1 MQTLPFLVFQMVLG
15 TYLIFVYPF
24 FFMPYLAYILGK
36 NSPQEK
42 FLRTLAF
49 LLTPFLLPLMAALW
63 ISWKLVQVLFS
74 VFVIFLFA
82 VISILLWL
90 NGRFPVG
97 KLITKWFNAANWIM
111 RSVQD
116 LMGLLGLK
124 SGLSQPP
131 HTMSL
136 LK

>member
-1 MQTLPFLVFQMVLG
+1 MQKLPFLVFQIVLG
-15 TYLIFVYPF
+15 TYLTFVYPF
-24 FFMPYLAYILGK
+24 FLIPYLAYILGK
-36 NSPQEK
+36 NSAQEK

-49 LLTPFLLPLMAALW
+49 LLTPFLLPLMAVLW
-63 ISWKLVQVLFS
+63 VSWKLVQVLFS
-74 VFVIFLFA
+74 VFVIFVLA

-90 NGRFPVG
+90 NGRFSTG

-124 SGLSQPP
+124 SGLS
-131 HTMSL
+131 
-136 LK
+136 